1 MPLQPIWSAYRAAAY
16 GSGLLTI
23 YNTTHARWHWNG
35 FIRNNV
41 NAAGYTDG
49 EPEVRLWRPPIE
61 RNVPAAHH
69 HPKPEFA
76 LSYPSRACSELLP
89 GLGVGLVDRNCVRID
104 IVGLGLQIFTAETIY
119 MTRCDKPAISATVP
133 KK

>member
-1 MPLQPIWSAYRAAAY
+1 MNHGRRLTTWACAPQPIWSAYRAAAY

-49 EPEVRLWRPPIE
+49 EPEV
-61 RNVPAAHH
+61 
-69 HPKPEFA
+69 
-76 LSYPSRACSELLP
+76 
-89 GLGVGLVDRNCVRID
+89 
-104 IVGLGLQIFTAETIY
+104 
-119 MTRCDKPAISATVP
+119 
-133 KK
+133 

>member
-1 MPLQPIWSAYRAAAY
+1 MLLQPIWSAYRAAAY

-49 EPEVRLWRPPIE
+49 EPEVRCIR
-61 RNVPAAHH
+61 
-69 HPKPEFA
+69 
-76 LSYPSRACSELLP
+76 
-89 GLGVGLVDRNCVRID
+89 
-104 IVGLGLQIFTAETIY
+104 
-119 MTRCDKPAISATVP
+119 DKPQRELGIFVLISNSNPRLFLLAIASSMSRTETVFGLNAWAWVRRSSRRRP
-133 KK
+133 ST